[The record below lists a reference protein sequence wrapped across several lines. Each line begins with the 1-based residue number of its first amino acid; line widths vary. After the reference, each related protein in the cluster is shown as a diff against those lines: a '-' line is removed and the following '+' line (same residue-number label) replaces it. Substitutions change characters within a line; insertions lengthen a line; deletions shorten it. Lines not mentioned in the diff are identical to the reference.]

1 MNRQILGLFS
11 ILCLFVIISA
21 CETQDKLPGTAE
33 ATDQQLFQ
41 VEEARERLEASEG
54 GQLVLRAIE
63 AHGGLEAWYNAPTS
77 SYTWEYANV
86 DMNFRFKSHMVVHN
100 QSRFAYHDLLE
111 LGSFEKAE
119 PVEGQFA
126 WDGTDA
132 WMYPASIEQ
141 PNPRF
146 WATTGYYFE
155 SIPFILADPG
165 LQYELKPDEEL
176 DSVMYDRVDVSYD
189 PGVGDSPGDIYMLY
203 VNKETSLVDA
213 IRYTVTYG
221 QTKEEAMQQE
231 EVRETLFYYKDYVT
245 VDGLTVATYF
255 NGYHFKDGEKL
266 APKNDAWASE
276 ISFTEPFDESRLV
289 MPEEGRIQPMPQ

>member
-1 MNRQILGLFS
+1 MNSRITGLFS
-11 ILCLFVIISA
+11 IACLILTLNA
-21 CETQDKLPGTAE
+21 CTSQEELPATADATAQQSTQAE
-33 ATDQQLFQ
+33 AAQ
-41 VEEARERLEASEG
+41 ARLEASEG

-63 AHGGLEAWYNAPTS
+63 AHGGLDTWYNAPTS

-86 DMNFRFKSHMVVHN
+86 DMDFRFKSHMVVDN
-100 QSRFAYHDLLE
+100 QSRRAYHDLLE
-111 LGSFEKAE
+111 LGSYEEAQ

-126 WDGTDA
+126 WNGSDA
-132 WMYPASIEQ
+132 WMYPAAIEQ

-176 DSVMYDRVDVSYD
+176 DGVMYDRVDVSYD
-189 PGVGDSPGDIYMLY
+189 AGIGDSPGDVYMLY
-203 VNKETSLVDA
+203 VNKETALVDA

-221 QTKEEAMQQE
+221 QSKEEAMQQE

-245 VDGLTVATYF
+245 VDCLTVATYF
-255 NGYHFKDGEKL
+255 NGYHFKDGEII

-276 ISFTEPFDESRLV
+276 ISFTELFDESRLT
-289 MPEEGRIQPMPQ
+289 MPEGGRVQPMPN